1 MEVKICKQNDG
12 HILTMATDFEKII
25 CDNIDLVCE
34 ILKDRK
40 TILEELVSVLSNN
53 NAIEEIIQIVK
64 NSIGIDK
71 AASSISAKFN
81 IGTKTAN
88 YLLNLYL
95 EQLSGLNYDKVSKMK
110 KEFDDQTKKL
120 YV

>member
-1 MEVKICKQNDG
+1 MDVKISKQNDG
-12 HILTMATDFEKII
+12 HLLTMATDFEKLV
-25 CDNIDLVCE
+25 CDNIGLVCN

-40 TILEELVSVLSNN
+40 TILEELVSVVSKD

-64 NSIGIDK
+64 DSIGIAK

-81 IGTKTAN
+81 IGTKTTN
-88 YLLNLYL
+88 YLLNLSF
-95 EQLSGLNYDKVSKMK
+95 EQLSDLNYAKVSKMK

-120 YV
+120 I

>member
-1 MEVKICKQNDG
+1 MEVKISKQNDG
-12 HILTMATDFEKII
+12 HLLTMATDFEKLV
-25 CDNIDLVCE
+25 CDNIGLVCD

-40 TILEELVSVLSNN
+40 TILEELVSVVSKD

-64 NSIGIDK
+64 DSIGIDK

-88 YLLNLYL
+88 YLLNLSL
-95 EQLSGLNYDKVSKMK
+95 EQLSDLNYAKVSKMK

-120 YV
+120 I

>member
-1 MEVKICKQNDG
+1 MEVKISKQNDG
-12 HILTMATDFEKII
+12 HLLTMLTDFEKLV
-25 CDNIDLVCE
+25 CDNIGLVCD

-53 NAIEEIIQIVK
+53 NAIEEIIQIVR

-88 YLLNLYL
+88 YLLNLSL
-95 EQLSGLNYDKVSKMK
+95 EQLSDLNYDKVSKMK

-120 YV
+120 I

>member
-12 HILTMATDFEKII
+12 HLLTMVTDFEKLV
-25 CDNIDLVCE
+25 CDNIGLVCDV
-34 ILKDRK
+34 LKDRK
-40 TILEELVSVLSNN
+40 TILVVSKD

-64 NSIGIDK
+64 DSIGIDK

-88 YLLNLYL
+88 YLLNLSL
-95 EQLSGLNYDKVSKMK
+95 EQLSDLNYDKVSKMK

-120 YV
+120 I